1 MELITIAITA
11 IGMILIV
18 MVPGVFLSLALFPK
32 KKDLDIVERLGVGM
46 VLGLM
51 PQAFLYFGYKNLSML
66 ITPFTSTAAVV
77 LLSLLGLGVWQVRVK
92 KSKK

>member
-18 MVPGVFLSLALFPK
+18 MVPGVFLSLALFPG

-46 VLGLM
+46 ILGLM
-51 PQAFLYFGYKNLSML
+51 PQFILYFGDKNLSTP
-66 ITPFTSTAAVV
+66 ITTFTSTAVVV
-77 LLSLLGLGVWQVRVK
+77 LVSLIGLAVWQVRIK

>member
-1 MELITIAITA
+1 MELTTLAITA

-18 MVPGVFLSLALFPK
+18 IVPGVFLSLALFPK

-51 PQAFLYFGYKNLSML
+51 PQFILYFGDKNLSMP
-66 ITPFTSTAAVV
+66 ITSFTSTAAVV
-77 LLSLLGLGVWQVRVK
+77 LVSLLGLAIWQVRAK
-92 KSKK
+92 KRK